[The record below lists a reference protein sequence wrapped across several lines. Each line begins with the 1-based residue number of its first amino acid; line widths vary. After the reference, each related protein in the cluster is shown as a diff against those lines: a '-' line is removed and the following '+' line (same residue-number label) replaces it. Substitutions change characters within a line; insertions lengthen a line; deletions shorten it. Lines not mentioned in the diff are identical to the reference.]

1 MSVGGDGSNPWDWGT
16 RGPAP
21 EPETHLLATDPDGVE
36 WYPPRDASANP
47 EWYSVPQSDQ
57 AATAPYGSFG
67 GNLLPSRKRW
77 RVPVAI
83 AVAAAVALV
92 AVAVALV
99 LPGGTKS
106 AQAMVMDSVN
116 HAVASK
122 TAHATMT
129 MNLNSG
135 RVTGTG
141 TGVLDFVNG
150 SMDMSMD
157 MSSVE
162 PGLTIRIVYVAGK
175 MYEQIP
181 QISQLYPGK
190 SWLSLDLSGIAKA
203 SGGTGA
209 LNLGGNPTAMLRL
222 LTQEG
227 ATVTPVGSSDID
239 GVPVK
244 GYVVNIDPAFLKKQL
259 GSANLPSWMRQAVS
273 MVNFQGATETV
284 FIDSSGSLR
293 RDAMHMA
300 MSLSSHQPSMT
311 IDESLDLSDYGAPVS
326 ITAPPADQVIDMQQ
340 FLNQATTQST

>member
-1 MSVGGDGSNPWDWGT
+1 MSLGGDGSNPWEWSA
-16 RGPAP
+16 R
-21 EPETHLLATDPDGVE
+21 EPDPDGIE

-47 EWYSVPQSDQ
+47 QWYPQPQSEP
-57 AATAPYGSFG
+57 ASAAPYAAFG
-67 GNLLPSRKRW
+67 GNPPSERKR
-77 RVPVAI
+77 RRLPLVM
-83 AVAAAVALV
+83 AVSAAAGLAAVAVVLM
-92 AVAVALV
+92 

-116 HAVASK
+116 HAVASR

-135 RVTGTG
+135 KTTATG

-157 MSSVE
+157 MSSLE
-162 PGLTIRIVYVAGK
+162 PGLTIRTVYVAGK

-244 GYVVNIDPAFLKKQL
+244 GYVVNIDPAFLQKQL
-259 GSANLPSWMRQAVS
+259 GSSNLPSWMRQAVS
-273 MVNFQGATETV
+273 TVNFQGATETV

-293 RDAMHMA
+293 RDAMHMV
-300 MSLSSHQPSMT
+300 MSLSSHQPSIT

-326 ITAPPADQVIDMQQ
+326 ITAPPADQVIDVQQ
-340 FLNQATTQST
+340 FLHEAASQSN